1 MKEKYSTVSMRILQ
15 EKGYFGHDDASLIV
29 DGDPHFIINPISR
42 EIVNNSKKTDLIQFD
57 HNSERITFECPHFI
71 EGHDMTFCNKVVIDY
86 SVGESKGV
94 YEINDLAV
102 KEDDSDT
109 VVFTWLISSNVTTTL
124 GKIKFALTFKCVLP
138 DGSVTYK
145 WGTKR
150 NDTLQ
155 CFETEQGNA
164 WVAYD
169 YPDILEQWKTIIFDA
184 KDNSVKD
191 IVSSTNNGVAK
202 IVSEGKIQTQAI
214 NTTGITVK
222 NDIEKKAAD
231 TLATIP
237 EDYAHLD
244 SDVAVLKSENVRY
257 SARFGNALIKKATG
271 NKSVTILDSADAVF
285 HDLQI
290 SGKSEQIITTGAN
303 LLDLNG
309 FTKSGNA
316 TYYAVGSKITVIGS
330 SSNDT
335 ITYFFPIENMGGKTY
350 ILSCKTISNSEPSA
364 DYSIAIGSVLGSTTY
379 LTTMEKGNIQLKKT
393 ISESATRVGIFIT
406 PNNARGDAVAL
417 NTLTIECLMFIENDT
432 SIPWEPY
439 TGGAPSPSP
448 EYPQDIISVGT
459 VSTGKQLF
467 DASTIKSTALNGVT
481 FTNNGDGSITV
492 KGTATAETSTNFVK
506 VNLEPGQYR
515 ISGGKA
521 EIKIIAR
528 VQDDETINY
537 YSNNKFDVTR
547 SSNVNIYMQ
556 IDSGKTVDATVW
568 PMLNAGDIALSWEPY
583 SGGKPAPSE
592 EYPEVINVRAQG
604 VQLFDAS
611 GLNDYDGATHMIEE
625 DGKKITIIGNS
636 NANNPRCDIRFIR
649 SNDIGNFLG
658 KKLYISGEITSGD
671 ATSTVSI
678 SSFNGVTF
686 RESRIQTNI
695 GKFHNIEYAVP
706 DDAIEILLV
715 LRPQKIMAVFTDI
728 MVSPVSLNEG
738 VWEPYR
744 APQTVAIQLTEPLRG
759 IGEHR
764 DRIMCR
770 DVEWGIERWITKLT
784 LDGNEDWV
792 IYDNSSYISFYT
804 RNPCLPVSMNKREGL
819 CEQLRVMTIGGKNLN
834 TIWLGANNKVVY
846 AIDNQ
851 FYNDTLE
858 DKGLANWKAH
868 LAESPLEII
877 TYLDAPAWEPL
888 PSATQQALNALTTYA
903 GTTHLTITAGGP
915 PAGIAAEY
923 VQDINVVIAEL
934 LRQIEELRNAHTN

>member
-1 MKEKYSTVSMRILQ
+1 MKEKYSAVNMKILQ
-15 EKGYFGHDDASLIV
+15 EKGYFGHDDASLII

-94 YEINDLAV
+94 YEVNDLAV

-155 CFETEQGNA
+155 CLETEQGNA

-202 IVSEGKIQTQAI
+202 IVAEGKIQTQAI

-237 EDYAHLD
+237 EDYTHLD
-244 SDVAVLKSENVRY
+244 SDVAALKSENVRY

-271 NKSVTILDSADAVF
+271 NKSVSILDSADAVF

-290 SGKSEQIITTGAN
+290 SGKSEQLATTGAQ
-303 LLDLNG
+303 LQPFG
-309 FTKSGNA
+309 
-316 TYYAVGSKITVIGS
+316 Y
-330 SSNDT
+330 DT
-335 ITYFFPIENMGGKTY
+335 ITH
-350 ILSCKTISNSEPSA
+350 
-364 DYSIAIGSVLGSTTY
+364 
-379 LTTMEKGNIQLKKT
+379 
-393 ISESATRVGIFIT
+393 VG
-406 PNNARGDAVAL
+406 V
-417 NTLTIECLMFIENDT
+417 TLTIKNDLVSLLGTATYSGGRNTLKLSDVTLQAGSYTISMSDAINAVMAVTDDANSVLVQGANIKELKFNIVKET
-432 SIPWEPY
+432 SIHIGFNVISGNVYNITGLRIMLNAGDTAHPWEPY

-459 VSTGKQLF
+459 VSTGAQMLDFEQCLKEWNSKYTQSNGRVYTVNALGTGF
-467 DASTIKSTALNGVT
+467 QNPISFSDEDIKVTLSGKVRDISGSAYRIDLLDSSGNLVGRIIKDTKSITGMASKIRLNFAEGGVGEYADIMLNAGDTALPWELYTGGKPSPSVEYPQVVEVEVTGAQLLNPALYSKGVYNGVT
-481 FTNNGDGSITV
+481 FSSDLQGRVILNGSATVVTQFFLGDYINELTDG
-492 KGTATAETSTNFVK
+492 ETYC
-506 VNLEPGQYR
+506 L
-515 ISGGKA
+515 
-521 EIKIIAR
+521 
-528 VQDDETINY
+528 
-537 YSNNKFDVTR
+537 
-547 SSNVNIYMQ
+547 SNVSNSNFAITENGSPKYSKVVSVNKSTMTQIKVYIQ
-556 IDSGKTVDATVW
+556 IDSGTVCTNKIYA
-568 PMLNAGDIALSWEPY
+568 PMLNAGDTALPWEPY
-583 SGGKPAPSE
+583 KSYQTA
-592 EYPEVINVRAQG
+592 A
-604 VQLFDAS
+604 
-611 GLNDYDGATHMIEE
+611 
-625 DGKKITIIGNS
+625 IT
-636 NANNPRCDIRFIR
+636 
-649 SNDIGNFLG
+649 
-658 KKLYISGEITSGD
+658 
-671 ATSTVSI
+671 
-678 SSFNGVTF
+678 
-686 RESRIQTNI
+686 
-695 GKFHNIEYAVP
+695 
-706 DDAIEILLV
+706 
-715 LRPQKIMAVFTDI
+715 
-728 MVSPVSLNEG
+728 
-738 VWEPYR
+738 
-744 APQTVAIQLTEPLRG
+744 LTEPLRG
-759 IGEHR
+759 IGEYR
-764 DRIMCR
+764 DRIMYR
-770 DVEWGIERWITKLT
+770 DGAWGIERWITKLT
-784 LDGNEDWV
+784 LAGNEDWV
-792 IYDNSSYISFYT
+792 IYGDSSYISFYT
-804 RNPCLPVSMNKREGL
+804 RNSCLPVSMNKREGL

-834 TIWLGANNKVVY
+834 SIWLGTNNKVVY

-851 FYNDTLE
+851 FYDDTLE

-877 TYLDAPAWEPL
+877 TYLDAPTWTPL
-888 PSATQQALNALTTYA
+888 PTATQQALNELTTYA

-934 LRQIEELRNAHTN
+934 LSQIEELRNAHTN